1 MRDDSFVR
9 IKPSAFVRAIVRS
22 SRTVMRP
29 TNIAGGFARND
40 AVVKLPQYWS
50 NFIHIGAKSARPSA
64 PTPTGVKA
72 IGLSATPF
80 ELHSRSSTIISG
92 VKPALNQRVPITERP
107 ATWAVKDLGSLMT
120 IGGCRPLMK
129 HELKKGSVVLSKTLI
144 FRPYNVFAVDSSRRR
159 CARWRCRELRVY
171 RAFSGG
177 GLGSFHR
184 SPARTS
190 LCCDFLQH
198 HHSKAGR
205 H

>member
-129 HELKKGSVVLSKTLI
+129 HELKKGSVVLSKALI
-144 FRPYNVFAVDSSRRR
+144 FRPYNVFAVDSFEPANGEMTPSHLLKMLDKRVVHGSATQHAGGSRRPR
-159 CARWRCRELRVY
+159 AARL
-171 RAFSGG
+171 
-177 GLGSFHR
+177 
-184 SPARTS
+184 
-190 LCCDFLQH
+190 
-198 HHSKAGR
+198 
-205 H
+205 